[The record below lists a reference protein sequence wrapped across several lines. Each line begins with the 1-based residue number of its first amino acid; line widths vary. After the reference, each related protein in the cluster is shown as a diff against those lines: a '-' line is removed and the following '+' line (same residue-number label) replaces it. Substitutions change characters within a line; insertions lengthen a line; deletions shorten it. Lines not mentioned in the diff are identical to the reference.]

1 MASILNEPCPCPRRL
16 KATCRH
22 KTWRV
27 RYRDPEGKQRE
38 QSFKTREDAD
48 GFATKIERDKD
59 LGSYINPRQAK
70 RPFSSIW
77 DDWRN
82 AGTLEP
88 GTYANYD
95 SVYRN
100 HFEDFF
106 GGKPIGS
113 VTSEDIVKWEKAQK
127 ARGYKD
133 YGIQVR
139 RSILASVFKYA
150 VDAEIIGRNPCRR
163 ANPRKNEG
171 KSAYAPVADDEIP
184 ETHEVL
190 EIISQAPKALRAAL
204 WAMAGCGVRPGEALA
219 ISDKSIDWESAVL
232 LVDHQVTAHGVSEVT
247 GQKRGVKRG
256 TKHRVGSEARR
267 TPIPGPIA
275 ETFND
280 HIDSFGLWG
289 DQGWLFESPRR
300 PEKHPSYEWLLD
312 NFRASVESAGLPHY
326 TPKSFRHYFVSECLH
341 AGIPLYE
348 IAQWVGHRDTRTTEM
363 VYGHLRTRSFKRGA
377 DTLGERIAGDLSTF
391 RGKIEPPHLV
401 PLAA

>member
-1 MASILNEPCPCPRRL
+1 M
-16 KATCRH
+16 
-22 KTWRV
+22 
-27 RYRDPEGKQRE
+27 
-38 QSFKTREDAD
+38 
-48 GFATKIERDKD
+48 ERDKD

-77 DDWRN
+77 ADWRN
-82 AGTLEP
+82 AGKLEA

-113 VTSEDIVKWEKAQK
+113 VTSEDITKWEVAQR

-139 RSILASVFKYA
+139 RNILASVFKYA

-171 KSAYAPVADDEIP
+171 RSAYTPVSDDEIP

-190 EIISQAPKALRAAL
+190 EIISQAPKVLRAAF

-219 ISDKSIDWESAVL
+219 ISEDSIEWEAGVL
-232 LVDHQVTAHGVSEVT
+232 LVNHQVTSHGVSEIT
-247 GQKRGVKRG
+247 GQRRGVKRG
-256 TKHRVGSEARR
+256 TKHRAQYQARR

-275 ETFND
+275 EVFED
-280 HIDSFGLWG
+280 HLNSFGSWS
-289 DQGWLFESPRR
+289 DEGWLFESPRR
-300 PEKHPSYEWLLD
+300 VGQHPSYEWLLD
-312 NFRASVESAGLPHY
+312 KFKEAVKDAGLPHY
-326 TPKSFRHYFVSECLH
+326 TPKSFRHYFVSESLH

-363 VYGHLRTRSFKRGA
+363 VYGHLRTRSFQRGA

-391 RGKIEPPHLV
+391 RGKIEPPMLV
-401 PLAA
+401 PVAA